1 MPIELPR
8 ILSHAYLISGGSHT
22 SRMDA
27 ALEFTRGYLC
37 EHGIPPCGKCRACH
51 KVTAGIHPD
60 VTVLGPDDGKATI
73 SVDQARTMRS
83 NAYIR
88 PNEGR
93 HKVYIIDPADALL
106 PESQGALLQILEE
119 GPAYAAFLLLTS
131 EASLMLET
139 IRSRCEPI
147 VLPPDHEDTDPELL
161 AKADN
166 LATLLIQGDE
176 FAVMKGFVAL
186 EQEKISTQ
194 ELSDLLLLTEDFV
207 SDHLPD
213 THPQKYLQA
222 GRVLDALRTARED
235 AIYNLNPGLTLGRMA
250 AQIFR

>member
-1 MPIELPR
+1 MPIELPKV
-8 ILSHAYLISGGSHT
+8 LSHAYLISGGSHT
-22 SRMDA
+22 TRMDT

-60 VTVLGPDDGKATI
+60 VTFIGPEEGKASIT
-73 SVDQARTMRS
+73 VDQARSMRS

-88 PNEGR
+88 PNEGKR
-93 HKVYIIDPADALL
+93 KVYIIDPSDALL

-147 VLPPDHEDTDPELL
+147 VLPPDHTDTDPALL
-161 AKADN
+161 EKADS
-166 LATLLIQGDE
+166 LATLLVQGDE
-176 FAVMKGFVAL
+176 FAVMKGFVEL
-186 EQEKISTQ
+186 EQEKITTQ
-194 ELSDLLLLTEDFV
+194 ALSDLLLLTEDCV

-222 GRVLDALRTARED
+222 GRVLEALRTARED